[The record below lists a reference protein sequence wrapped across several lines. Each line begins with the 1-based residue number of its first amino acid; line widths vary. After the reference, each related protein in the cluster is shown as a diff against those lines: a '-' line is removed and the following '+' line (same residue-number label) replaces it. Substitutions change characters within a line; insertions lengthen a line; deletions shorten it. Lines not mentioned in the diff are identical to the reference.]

1 MEKHKGSYPCGG
13 KGPWMAG
20 RIGRGIA
27 IGLAFALVFGLFVKL
42 LWNWLAPGLFGLGMI
57 HYWQAVGLLVLARI
71 LFGHR
76 GMRPGG
82 GWHGHHGR
90 GHWGFGG
97 ACSPCSP
104 EDAPNGD
111 IKDWRKYDAWW
122 EAEGREAFKKYID
135 SHGK

>member
-20 RIGRGIA
+20 KIARGIA
-27 IGLAFALVFGLFVKL
+27 IGIAFALVFGIFVKL
-42 LWNWLAPGLFGLGMI
+42 LWNWLAPGVFGLREIG
-57 HYWQAVGLLVLARI
+57 YWQAVGLVVLARM

-82 GWHGHHGR
+82 GWHGH
-90 GHWGFGG
+90 GHWGGG
-97 ACSPCSP
+97 GFCSPCSP
-104 EDAPNGD
+104 EDTANGD

-122 EAEGREAFKKYID
+122 NEEGREAYRKYID
-135 SHGK
+135 SHKE